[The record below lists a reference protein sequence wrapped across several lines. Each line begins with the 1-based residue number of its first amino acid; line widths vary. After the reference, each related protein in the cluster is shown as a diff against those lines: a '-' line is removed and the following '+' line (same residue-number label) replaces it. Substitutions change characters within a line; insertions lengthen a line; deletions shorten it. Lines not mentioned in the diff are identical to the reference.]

1 MSKKSSLRNHQLIE
15 NVIFR
20 AKKSE
25 SFDHFVAAKFNFLN
39 QELSFGTV
47 CVHLQFENC
56 PKSRFDT

>member
-25 SFDHFVAAKFNFLN
+25 SFDHFVAAKFNFLD
-39 QELSFGTV
+39 QELNFGTV
-47 CVHLQFENC
+47 RV
-56 PKSRFDT
+56 